1 MLSQAQ
7 RTAILE
13 LSAKGVSKREIA
25 QVLRL
30 SRPTVRKVLRE
41 NSTNVPEIQRAE
53 KAEPYREQILDLL
66 ISCKGNLVRVHE
78 ELVAGGAALSY
89 PALTAFCRRQGIG
102 QTPAVPAGQYHF
114 EPGVEM
120 QHDTS
125 PHEVEVGGR
134 KYKAQT
140 ASAVLCYSRMLFFQ
154 INPTF
159 QRFDCKVFLTDALR
173 YMGGA
178 PERVMIDNTHV
189 VVLRGTGREMI
200 PVPEM
205 EAFGERFGFRFVA
218 HERGDANR
226 SARVE
231 RPFSFIENNFLAGRT
246 FASWADLN
254 QQARQWCDRVNST
267 YKKHIRGVPR
277 ELFAVER
284 MHLKPL
290 PAWIPEV
297 YRLHQRTVDVEGYVS
312 VNSIRYSV
320 PAAWIGHRVEV
331 RETRDKI
338 EIEMDARH
346 IVTHA
351 RAVTPLSQRITLAA
365 HRPPRGE
372 GVKRSDPH
380 PEEKAIVEAAPETAL
395 YVAALK
401 QKSRKVVALALRQ
414 LLRLLREYP
423 REPFLAAVQEAAR
436 YGLYDLDRL
445 ERMILRRVA
454 RDYFL
459 LLDPDTD
466 SHAEELEQ
474 LLKNLKLRRML
485 GVYDEQLRAAE
496 KAQASYSEFVAG
508 LLRAQWHD
516 RQESA
521 LEWRIRRANLPER
534 WSLES
539 FPWSRQPGVN
549 RKQMRAF
556 AELDFVAQHENLV
569 LVGPTG
575 VGKTG
580 LASGLLLKAL
590 ENGHRCQFIRAQDLF
605 DEMYASLAD
614 RSTRRLLNRL
624 ARLDVL
630 LIDEFGY
637 LNLKPEQSNTFF
649 KLMEE
654 RYHRH
659 STIITTN
666 LVYDVWH
673 NFLGNK
679 PMGRRTAEPRAAL
692 LPHRDHQWPFATR
705 SPR

>member
-13 LSAKGVSKREIA
+13 LSAKGVSQHEIA

-30 SRPTVRKVLRE
+30 SRLTVRKVLRS

-53 KAEPYREQILDLL
+53 KAEPYRDQILDLL
-66 ISCKGNLVRVHE
+66 TSCKGNLVRVHE
-78 ELVAGGAALSY
+78 ELVAGGAVLSY
-89 PALTAFCRRQGIG
+89 QALTGFCRRQGIG
-102 QTPAVPAGQYHF
+102 QTPVVPAGQYHF

-125 PHEVEVGGR
+125 PHTVEVGGR

-173 YMGGA
+173 HAGGVVQ
-178 PERVMIDNTHV
+178 RVMIDNTHV

-205 EAFGERFGFRFVA
+205 EAFAERFGFRFVA
-218 HERGDANR
+218 HHIGDANR

-246 FASWADLN
+246 FASWEELN
-254 QQARQWCDRVNST
+254 SQARQWCDKVNST
-267 YKKHIRGVPR
+267 YKKHIRAVPR

-320 PAAWIGHRVEV
+320 PFAWIGHRVEV

-346 IVTHA
+346 IVTHV
-351 RAVTPLSQRITLAA
+351 RAVTPCAQRVMLAA

-372 GVKRSDPH
+372 GVKRNEPH

-401 QKSRKVVALALRQ
+401 QKGRKVVALALRQ

-459 LLDPDTD
+459 LLEPDTD
-466 SHAEELEQ
+466 SH
-474 LLKNLKLRRML
+474 
-485 GVYDEQLRAAE
+485 D
-496 KAQASYSEFVAG
+496 
-508 LLRAQWHD
+508 
-516 RQESA
+516 
-521 LEWRIRRANLPER
+521 
-534 WSLES
+534 
-539 FPWSRQPGVN
+539 
-549 RKQMRAF
+549 
-556 AELDFVAQHENLV
+556 
-569 LVGPTG
+569 
-575 VGKTG
+575 
-580 LASGLLLKAL
+580 
-590 ENGHRCQFIRAQDLF
+590 
-605 DEMYASLAD
+605 
-614 RSTRRLLNRL
+614 
-624 ARLDVL
+624 
-630 LIDEFGY
+630 
-637 LNLKPEQSNTFF
+637 
-649 KLMEE
+649 
-654 RYHRH
+654 
-659 STIITTN
+659 
-666 LVYDVWH
+666 
-673 NFLGNK
+673 
-679 PMGRRTAEPRAAL
+679 
-692 LPHRDHQWPFATR
+692 
-705 SPR
+705 